1 MSKIGKK
8 IIALPAGVEAHLQN
22 KLLTVKGPKG
32 QLSYTLLDGVE
43 VKIEGNEITV
53 AVADEEKRNL
63 RWLTRTLIANMVQ
76 GVSQWY
82 QKKLLVTGVWFAAKL
97 EGKKIVLSLGL
108 SHKVNFQVPE
118 SIETTLEQ
126 DVKGNTI
133 ITMSGIDKQYLGEVA
148 AKLKALKK
156 PEPYKGKG
164 IRYLDEYIKLK
175 PGKATKK

>member
-63 RWLTRTLIANMVQ
+63 R
-76 GVSQWY
+76 
-82 QKKLLVTGVWFAAKL
+82 
-97 EGKKIVLSLGL
+97 
-108 SHKVNFQVPE
+108 
-118 SIETTLEQ
+118 
-126 DVKGNTI
+126 
-133 ITMSGIDKQYLGEVA
+133 
-148 AKLKALKK
+148 
-156 PEPYKGKG
+156 
-164 IRYLDEYIKLK
+164 
-175 PGKATKK
+175 